1 MSKKFWIFLIWIFA
15 KKLYYYRKNKLFVSS
30 IQVCLFLLS
39 LWILQFNTSF
49 TLSILFHHNKNFV
62 TNMGF
67 FLADIVNV
75 YQQNSLR
82 IAKENLITPALIL
95 NNVANMVIVKPW
107 SSLVGRLVPVA
118 KSKCFHDFLK
128 YIPRYLC
135 KTSTYI
141 L

>member
-1 MSKKFWIFLIWIFA
+1 
-15 KKLYYYRKNKLFVSS
+15 
-30 IQVCLFLLS
+30 
-39 LWILQFNTSF
+39 
-49 TLSILFHHNKNFV
+49 
-62 TNMGF
+62 MGF

-75 YQQNSLR
+75 YLQNSLR

-118 KSKCFHDFLK
+118 KSKCFHDFLYLFLK
-128 YIPRYLC
+128 YVDSGNSKRLNSKQSLIS
-135 KTSTYI
+135 KHFWWNWAII